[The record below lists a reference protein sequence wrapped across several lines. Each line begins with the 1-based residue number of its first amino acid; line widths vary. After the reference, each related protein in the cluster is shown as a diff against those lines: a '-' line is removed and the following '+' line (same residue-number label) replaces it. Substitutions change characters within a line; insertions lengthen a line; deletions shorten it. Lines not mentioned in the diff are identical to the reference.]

1 MKTKILLTII
11 AFTASI
17 VIISC
22 KKDKD
27 DNPAKPVIT
36 INELGEGDSHSNN
49 HVGIIGS
56 DLHIEADIVAEGK
69 IKTVKVLIHQ
79 EDNSNAWT
87 SDSVYTEFAGLKN
100 TTFHKHIDIPLT
112 ADTGTYCFH
121 FIVTDESGQESSVE
135 IEDLKIKTPTD
146 TVFPQVT
153 ISTAPTTN
161 QIFTNGQ
168 TISITG
174 TVSDNIALGGM
185 YIGLVR
191 VDQGLTDAQ
200 VNDGNTITLLHNHDF
215 PNPVSHSFSASII
228 VGAAMD
234 NNITPKPITWTPGNY
249 YILVKC
255 KDAFGGNWTFSSHYN
270 IVIN

>member
-1 MKTKILLTII
+1 MNAKIKII
-11 AFTASI
+11 AVILAAASI
-17 VIISC
+17 VFFNAC

-27 DNPAKPVIT
+27 EETVTKPKIT
-36 INELGEGDSHSNN
+36 LSELGLNN
-49 HVGIIGS
+49 SKIGYIGS
-56 DLHIEADIVAEGK
+56 DLHIEADIIAEEK
-69 IKTVKVLIHQ
+69 INTVIVEIHP
-79 EDNSNAWT
+79 EGSANWEFDT
-87 SDSVYTEFAGLKN
+87 TYTEFSGLKN
-100 TTFHKHIDIPLT
+100 ATFHKHIDIPLI
-112 ADTGTYCFH
+112 ALAGDYHFH
-121 FIVTDESGQESSVE
+121 FSVTDMIGNKSLVESEFEIKQPADSVHPV
-135 IEDLKIKTPTD
+135 IS
-146 TVFPQVT
+146 

-174 TVSDNIALGGM
+174 SVSDNIALGGM

-191 VDQGLTDAQ
+191 ADQGLTDEQ
-200 VNDGNTITLLHNHDF
+200 VNDGNTITLLHNHNF
-215 PNPVSHSFSASII
+215 PNPTLYNFTASII